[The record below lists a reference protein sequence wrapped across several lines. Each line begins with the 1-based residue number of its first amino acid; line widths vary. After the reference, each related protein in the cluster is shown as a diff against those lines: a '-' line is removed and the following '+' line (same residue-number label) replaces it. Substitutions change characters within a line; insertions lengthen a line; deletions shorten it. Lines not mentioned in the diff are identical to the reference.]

1 MSGPGTTPQRVS
13 LGAGG
18 AVVQA
23 PSTPGLYTIA
33 AIGPGVVHRATVA
46 VNLDTAQPTPATP
59 IDVRTAGLPTGT
71 TPGSPLTIWALAA
84 GLALVVLEWAYWAL
98 RRERV
103 AA

>member
-1 MSGPGTTPQRVS
+1 M
-13 LGAGG
+13 GAGG

-33 AIGPGVVHRATVA
+33 ETGPGVAHRATVA
-46 VNLDTAQPTPATP
+46 VNLGTAPATSAAP
-59 IDVRTAGLPTGT
+59 IDVRTVGLPAGT
-71 TPGSPLTIWALAA
+71 TPGSPLTRWLLAA
-84 GLALVVLEWAYWAL
+84 GLLLVVLEFVYWAL